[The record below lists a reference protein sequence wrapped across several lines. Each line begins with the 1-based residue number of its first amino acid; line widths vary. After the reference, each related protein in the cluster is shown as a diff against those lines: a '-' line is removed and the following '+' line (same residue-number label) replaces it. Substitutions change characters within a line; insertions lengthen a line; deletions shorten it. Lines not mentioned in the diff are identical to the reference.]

1 MSRLGGNYGSCIETQ
16 LNHTDINIYEEIFP
30 WTNFTTKVRT
40 VLKVLLKHLLSCNS
54 IILKMYP
61 IITKLGIYI
70 YIYITLGC
78 LQS

>member
-40 VLKVLLKHLLSCNS
+40 VLKSALETFIV
-54 IILKMYP
+54 M
-61 IITKLGIYI
+61 
-70 YIYITLGC
+70 
-78 LQS
+78 